1 MTSSLLQW
9 SLGKW
14 WWVII
19 SGPPPPLPTY
29 GPVYFSNEA
38 FSFLAT
44 EEKAQPFFSMWVLP
58 TDISIACSSFL
69 AKNIYQKYWLHSS
82 FCVFLI
88 KQHLVVKGFFMHWS
102 VCDGVHCAALC
113 IVLTFLQLLFVAST
127 AVVEV
132 SNSTNSLF
140 LMWCVRKRAHSLHS
154 LFSSFLL
161 YRNETGAWRLDV
173 WRQENCQQ
181 SASQT
186 QR

>member
-1 MTSSLLQW
+1 MEF
-9 SLGKW
+9 GK
-14 WWVII
+14 VMV
-19 SGPPPPLPTY
+19 GDYKRTPPPLPTY
-29 GPVYFSNEA
+29 GPDYFSNEA

-140 LMWCVRKRAHSLHS
+140 LMWCVRKRAHSL
-154 LFSSFLL
+154 FSSFLL